1 MKKFPLTIKIWL
13 ALFFISL
20 LLYIIF
26 LLIIPDIIRSFFT
39 LPLMDSPPSNR
50 FAVQER
56 RGPFKNF
63 PVRQFILLDNG
74 ATLPEKASEM
84 LPSYLLQE
92 VSQKAKL
99 QQEPAHRY
107 EYINEQVRYHYVI
120 NKTEA
125 YGHPLYQISILT
137 KSDENLFVNKL
148 LLQFTFFAG
157 GALIVSWFAS
167 LFIARYLTRPLVQME
182 RHVKRIAGRDWH
194 EPLQVNNKDEFGQL
208 AQSIESMRQQLIRQ
222 EEIQQSM
229 MQNISHELKT
239 PVMVIRSYAQ
249 AMQDGLY
256 PSGDLA
262 GSIKVIDDE
271 GARLENLIKQLLC
284 LTRLDYLSTQ
294 KPVNNI
300 IKLDEFI
307 KENVE
312 RLRYRRLE
320 IDWELKLQP
329 VELKGDEEK
338 WRVLIE
344 NILDN
349 NLRYAYSCI
358 QITLSVDEEKGE
370 ITVQFCNDGSKI
382 EPNVLEKVF
391 QPFRKGQEGKYGLG
405 LHIAQRI
412 VKMYQGEI
420 RLYNIDGERNW
431 VCTNI
436 KIPLSPKAIS

>member
-13 ALFFISL
+13 ALFLTSF

-39 LPLMDSPPSNR
+39 LPLMGSAPPSGLIDKERQN
-50 FAVQER
+50 FAR
-56 RGPFKNF
+56 NF

-74 ATLPEKASEM
+74 TTLPEKALEM
-84 LPSYLLQE
+84 LPAFLLQE
-92 VSQKAKL
+92 ISRNAKSQ
-99 QQEPAHRY
+99 QQPFRKY
-107 EYINEQVRYHYVI
+107 EYINDQVRYHYVI
-120 NKTEA
+120 NKVEA
-125 YGHPLYQISILT
+125 YGHPLYQISFLA
-137 KSDENLFVNKL
+137 KSEENIFVQRL
-148 LLQFTFFAG
+148 LLQFMLFAG
-157 GALIVSWFAS
+157 GALILSWFAS

-182 RHVKRIAGRDWH
+182 RHVKRIADRDWH
-194 EPLQVNNKDEFGQL
+194 EPLQVKNDDEFGQL
-208 AQSIESMRQQLIRQ
+208 GQSIESMRRQLIRQ

-294 KPVNNI
+294 KPVNNVI
-300 IKLDEFI
+300 RLDEFI

-312 RLRYRRLE
+312 RMRYRRLE
-320 IDWELKLQP
+320 IDWDLNLQP
-329 VELKGDEEK
+329 VEILGDEEK
-338 WRVLIE
+338 WRVLVE

-349 NLRYAYSCI
+349 NLRYAHSCI
-358 QITLSVDEEKGE
+358 RISLSAEKEKNE
-370 ITVQFCNDGSKI
+370 IIIRFCNDGSKI
-382 EPNVLEKVF
+382 EPNVLDKIF

-412 VKMYQGEI
+412 IKLHQGEI
-420 RLYNIDGERNW
+420 RLDNMDEEKNW

-436 KIPLSPKAIS
+436 KLPLYQIT

>member
-13 ALFFISL
+13 ALLLTSL
-20 LLYIIF
+20 LLYMIF
-26 LLIIPDIIRSFFT
+26 LLIIPNIIRSSFT
-39 LPLMDSPPSNR
+39 SPLLDLPPKRL
-50 FAVQER
+50 AAQER
-56 RGPFKNF
+56 RAPSQGF
-63 PVRQFILLDNG
+63 PVRQFIILDNG
-74 ATLPEKASEM
+74 TTLPEQASEV
-84 LPSYLLQE
+84 LPSFLLQE
-92 VSQKAKL
+92 ISQKAKS
-99 QQEPAHRY
+99 QQQPYNRY
-107 EYINEQVRYHYVI
+107 EYINEQVRYRYVI
-120 NKTEA
+120 HKDEA
-125 YGHPLYQISILT
+125 YGRPLYKITILA
-137 KSDENLFVNKL
+137 KSDENLFVQRL
-148 LLQFTFFAG
+148 LLQFMLFAG
-157 GALIVSWFAS
+157 GALVVSWFAS

-182 RHVKRIAGRDWH
+182 QHVKHIADRNWH
-194 EPLQVNNKDEFGQL
+194 EPLQVKYNDEFGQL

-284 LTRLDYLSTQ
+284 LTRLDYMSTQ
-294 KPVNNI
+294 KPINSVI
-300 IKLDEFI
+300 CLDDLI
-307 KENVE
+307 KENVD
-312 RLRYRRLE
+312 RMRYRRLD
-320 IDWELKLQP
+320 IDWELNLQP
-329 VELKGDEEK
+329 VEIQGDEEK

-349 NLRYAYSCI
+349 HLRYASTCL
-358 QITLSVDEEKGE
+358 QITLAVEKEKNE
-370 ITVQFCNDGSKI
+370 ITIRFCNDGLKI
-382 EPNVLEKVF
+382 EPNVLEQVF
-391 QPFRKGQEGKYGLG
+391 KPFKKGQEGKYGLG

-436 KIPLSPKAIS
+436 KIPLRKMT